1 MRSGL
6 KIVFTALIVGFIL
19 TASNVLCA
27 EKHECSYCH
36 VTSDKTG
43 KMQLRAS
50 VPELCIECHPDR
62 SGPKEHK
69 IGIVPPVKVPEL
81 PLSKD
86 GKITCITCHDPHGKS
101 GYPKLL
107 RVRPSDLCLKC
118 HFK

>member
-6 KIVFTALIVGFIL
+6 KTVIPALLVGFIL
-19 TASNVLCA
+19 TVPNVFCA
-27 EKHECSYCH
+27 EKHECGYCH
-36 VTSDKTG
+36 VTSGKTG

-69 IGIVPPVKVPEL
+69 IGIVPPVKVPDL

-86 GKITCITCHDPHGKS
+86 GKMTCITCHDPHGKS

-107 RVRPSDLCLKC
+107 RVEPSALCLKC